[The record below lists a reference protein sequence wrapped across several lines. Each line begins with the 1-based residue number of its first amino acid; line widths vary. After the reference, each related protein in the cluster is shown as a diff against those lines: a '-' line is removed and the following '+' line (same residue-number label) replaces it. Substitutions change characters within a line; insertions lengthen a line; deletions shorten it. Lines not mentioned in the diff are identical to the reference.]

1 MDEKKTKKRRVN
13 VFGRILAFLG
23 VTVLCLAL
31 TVLGLVWVFEKG
43 PSPTLTGVF
52 CNSVRE
58 TSILRWMSRIFLTE
72 EELEPYI
79 LKSTEDLETQQ
90 VNTSLIHIAPPEER
104 REKAGEDEAALEL
117 IDIAYGT
124 CKGKLMIVKDPSRVF
139 VGTTYPW

>member
-1 MDEKKTKKRRVN
+1 MN

-79 LKSTEDLETQQ
+79 LKSTENLETQQ
-90 VNTSLIHIAPPEER
+90 AIRN
-104 REKAGEDEAALEL
+104 
-117 IDIAYGT
+117 
-124 CKGKLMIVKDPSRVF
+124 
-139 VGTTYPW
+139 

>member
-1 MDEKKTKKRRVN
+1 MEEKETKKRRVN

-79 LKSTEDLETQQ
+79 LKSTENLETQQ
-90 VNTSLIHIAPPEER
+90 VNTSLIHIAPRR
-104 REKAGEDEAALEL
+104 REGRKRARMRPHLN
-117 IDIAYGT
+117 
-124 CKGKLMIVKDPSRVF
+124 
-139 VGTTYPW
+139 